1 MPTGSPNVFVVLHLR
16 FVNVIAKD
24 SFFEAKEEE
33 AELAGTTEDAIRGQ
47 HLGSLP
53 VRIIARGL
61 MQDYTKAGISVEG
74 GHMLESIWQT
84 GQRKMLEISTD
95 SQLIVAEKSGH
106 MIIHDQPELVVET
119 IRNLLK

>member
-1 MPTGSPNVFVVLHLR
+1 
-16 FVNVIAKD
+16 
-24 SFFEAKEEE
+24 
-33 AELAGTTEDAIRGQ
+33 
-47 HLGSLP
+47 
-53 VRIIARGL
+53 